1 MLNIDLDHHLAVQTK
16 AVGAAGEIRDAVQRE
31 LENGVKNIFFA
42 SAGGVA
48 LLTYP
53 AARLLQTRSGL
64 PTYIERSTE
73 LIENGN
79 ANLSPDS
86 LVVFCSVSGTTKEAV
101 QALNYVKA
109 AGARVLTFTGHQGT
123 PMADLADI
131 NIPNAVADDTSS
143 ENYLIQ
149 TLLVALAVMEHRNE
163 LPGSYAQ
170 VVSELE
176 KLPAALVKAK
186 QDFEPRAVELA
197 AHLAAA
203 SKPVLL
209 SSAGNAWYEA
219 WYFGMCILEEMQ
231 WIWTRPIH
239 ALDFFH
245 GTLELVEPG
254 VDLLLL
260 KGEDAGRTLAERVEK
275 FVPAQGGKLHV
286 IDSLSFELPG
296 ISPQTRALVAPA
308 VLATV
313 LERLAEHLAAL
324 RDHPLTVRRYYKK
337 FDY

>member
-1 MLNIDLDHHLAVQTK
+1 VLNIDLNHHLDVQTK
-16 AVGAAGEIRDAVQRE
+16 AVAAAGEIRAALRRE
-31 LENGVKNIFFA
+31 LENGVSNIFFA

-53 AARLLQTRSGL
+53 AARLLQSRSAL
-64 PTYIERSTE
+64 PVYIERATE

-79 ANLSPDS
+79 ANLGPQS

-101 QALNYVKA
+101 QALEYVKSK
-109 AGARVLTFTGHQGT
+109 GARTLTFTGHQCT
-123 PMADLADI
+123 PMADFADI

-149 TLLVALAVMEHRNE
+149 MLLLALAVMEYRGECDN
-163 LPGSYAQ
+163 YAQ
-170 VVSELE
+170 LVGELE
-176 KLPAALVKAK
+176 KLPAALVQAK
-186 QDFEPRAVELA
+186 QDFEPRAAELA
-197 AHLAAA
+197 AKLAAA
-203 SKPVLL
+203 DKPVLL

-245 GTLELVEPG
+245 GTFELVEPG

-260 KGEDAGRTLAERVEK
+260 KGEDAGRTLAERVER
-275 FVPAQGGKLHV
+275 FVPTQGGRLHT
-286 IDSLSFELPG
+286 IDSRSFDLPG
-296 ISPQTRALVAPA
+296 ISPETRALVAPA

-313 LERLAEHLAAL
+313 LERLAEHLATL
-324 RDHPLTVRRYYKK
+324 REHPLTTRRYYKK